1 MSQRESLLKSL
12 LRCERRPEQVL
23 AKLEDL
29 EVEGPVEAPA
39 EEEEDEGLD
48 VEFTADDAIHVLT
61 RFVEGDLD
69 LDDLE
74 EWAEVV
80 KNHHE
85 ITFETLSEDVL
96 LALLK
101 GVQDLD
107 EDSAASWIA
116 RLEGDEE

>member
-1 MSQRESLLKSL
+1 LKSL